1 MGWLW
6 LLLLLQDP
14 VPGTASYGA
23 EGATEVTGALGESVT
38 FQLKTSPPFELISWL
53 KSERNKDPSNI
64 AFLKPRERCTLDI
77 LHRAFQGQLIASE
90 DCRSLQVRDLRSGD
104 SGRYTAQIHRGGTSD
119 PLREDFDL
127 RVYKR
132 LSEADLTVRC
142 HTTRNGTRQL
152 NCSAGPW
159 EDDVMISWED
169 ASKAEPWGKSAIM
182 ELSGNNL
189 NVTCR
194 ARNPV
199 GEASR
204 TVSVQEMCAG
214 LNGVQVSSP
223 LLGVTAAVLIA
234 IKMVV
239 SACVFAKWLSR
250 CPGRKREP
258 PVHIRLRKRAAAGEP
273 SPSPP

>member
-6 LLLLLQDP
+6 VLLLLQDP

-23 EGATEVTGALGESVT
+23 EDAMEVTGALGESVT

-64 AFLKPRERCTLDI
+64 AILMPKERCTPNI
-77 LHRAFQGQLIASE
+77 LLRDFQGRLNASE
-90 DCRSLQVRDLRSGD
+90 DCRKLQVRDLRRGD
-104 SGRYTAQIHRGGTSD
+104 SGRYTAFIQQEVAGN
-119 PLREDFDL
+119 PLRETFDL
-127 RVYKR
+127 RMYKR

-142 HTTRNGTRQL
+142 HTTGNGTRQL

-159 EDDVMISWED
+159 EDDVVVSWDD
-169 ASKAEPWGKSAIM
+169 ASKAELWGKSAIM
-182 ELSGNNL
+182 ELSGNDL
-189 NVTCR
+189 NITCR

-204 TVSVQEMCAG
+204 TVSVQEICAG

-258 PVHIRLRKRAAAGEP
+258 PVHIRLRKRVAAGEP
-273 SPSPP
+273 SLSPP